1 MKLENY
7 IGNKGVG
14 GLYQKIIN
22 QIPAHTRYR
31 ELFAG
36 SGAIYANMTVP
47 ADDVIL
53 NDLDSEVQQ
62 LLQKRFSG
70 ITVTNECTISYLKSN
85 VSLLAK
91 ETFIFLDPPYLHS
104 TRSNPKLYKFEMTD
118 KQHIE
123 FLKACIAMKC
133 NILIIHPKCEL
144 YDTMLADWR
153 KVEISVRY
161 HQKTQ
166 IETMYMNYGEV
177 DQLQSYSY
185 LGDNCWE
192 RQRIKRKGDRL
203 VKKLQDLPVLEKKY
217 ILERLK
223 EII

>member
-1 MKLENY
+1 MKLEKY
-7 IGNKGVG
+7 TGNKGAG

-36 SGAIYANMTVP
+36 SGAVYANMTVP
-47 ADDVIL
+47 AEDIIL
-53 NDLDSEVQQ
+53 NDLDSAVQQ
-62 LLQKRFSG
+62 LLQKCFPE
-70 ITVTNECTISYLKSN
+70 ITVTNDCTISFLKSN
-85 VSLLAK
+85 VALLAK

-118 KQHIE
+118 NQHIE
-123 FLKACIAMKC
+123 FLECCIAMKC

-144 YDTMLADWR
+144 YDTMLSGWR
-153 KVEISVRY
+153 KVDVTVRY

-166 IETMYMNYGEV
+166 IERMYMNYDEV
-177 DQLQSYSY
+177 DQLQSYSF

-203 VKKLQDLPVLEKKY
+203 LKKLQALPVLEKKY

-223 EII
+223 EIT